1 MKKLFLFISCFAILA
16 FVVPANAQTNLKLG
30 YIDSNELLELMPGKD
45 SVEKKLMEYQAALEA
60 QIQNMYAEY
69 QTKANDYRANAA
81 TMSDIIKQTKEKEIL
96 DLEERISTFQQTAE
110 TDFQNKQQ
118 ELYNPLIERARK
130 AIQNV
135 ADENGYTY
143 IFDSGMGSLL
153 YFERGDNILPLVK
166 TKLGL

>member
-1 MKKLFLFISCFAILA
+1 MKKLLFILSCVVMLA
-16 FVVPANAQTNLKLG
+16 FVFPANAQTNLKLG

-45 SVEKKLMEYQAALEA
+45 SVERKLMEYQASLET

-69 QTKANDYRANAA
+69 QAKENDFRANGA
-81 TMSDIIKQTKEKEIL
+81 TLSDIIKQTKEKEL
-96 DLEERISTFQQTAE
+96 YDLAERINAFQQTAE
-110 TDFQNKQQ
+110 VDFQNKQQ
-118 ELYNPLIERARK
+118 ELYNPLIDRARK
-130 AIQNV
+130 AIKTV

-166 TKLGL
+166 KKLGL